1 MAAMSV
7 EKSDAGRGSG
17 SPAPSDFERV
27 EEALSRSGA
36 RGALEALAE
45 ALEREKKYPQLFEAL
60 LMQSRAALGL
70 PLIPLGPATD
80 LPEEVLRPHEDSIAA
95 ACRKVGGLY
104 LAEGDIVAAWPYF
117 RALGETA
124 PVAAAIRRIE
134 PGSKRKDL
142 EELIDIAF
150 HQGVEPRR
158 GLEML
163 LANSGICSSIT
174 AMERSLPAVRE
185 TQQDC
190 VRVLVRALYEEL
202 VTSVRADIARR
213 GVPPEAKGGPP
224 GAKGSLG
231 PFPGEARLA
240 DLIAGR
246 PWLFADGGYH
256 ADPSHLWSIIRLS
269 AALETGPELD
279 LALELAD
286 YGSRLA
292 ALYHYKSDPPF
303 EEFYRDHTIYLS
315 GRRVRG
321 GPENER
327 AAAHFLDKARAAR
340 GRGDDRY
347 PLGAVL
353 EILTRLGRA
362 REAVDLS
369 LEMADSPLET
379 GTPSLGELCQRAG
392 EFNRLAEVSRAR
404 GDLLGFAAGIV
415 QSAQTGSG
423 KPRPASF

>member
-1 MAAMSV
+1 MAPMSI
-7 EKSDAGRGSG
+7 EKSDAGRGSPPREPG
-17 SPAPSDFERV
+17 GFERV
-27 EEALSRSGA
+27 EEALSRSGPG
-36 RGALEALAE
+36 GALEALAE
-45 ALEREKKYPQLFEAL
+45 VLEREKKYPQLFEAL
-60 LMQSRAALGL
+60 LMRSRAALGL
-70 PLIPLGPATD
+70 PLIPLGPATE
-80 LPEEVLRPHEDSIAA
+80 LPEEILKPHEEAIAA
-95 ACRKVGGLY
+95 ACRRVGGHY

-124 PVAAAIRRIE
+124 PVAEAIRRIE

-142 EELIDIAF
+142 EELIDIAL

-174 AMERSLPAVRE
+174 AMERSLPASRE
-185 TQQDC
+185 AQEDC
-190 VRVLVRALYEEL
+190 VRVLVRALYDEM
-202 VTSVRADIARR
+202 VISVRADLARR
-213 GVPPEAKGGPP
+213 GVPPEGRAPQGDGGPA
-224 GAKGSLG
+224 GGG
-231 PFPGEARLA
+231 ARLG
-240 DLIAGR
+240 DLIAGK

-256 ADPSHLWSIIRLS
+256 ADPSHLWSVMRLS

-279 LALELAD
+279 QALELAD

-292 ALYHYKSDPPF
+292 SLYHYKSDPPF
-303 EEFYRDHTIYLS
+303 EDFYRDHTIYLA
-315 GRRVRG
+315 GRRSR

-327 AAAHFLDKARAAR
+327 AAAHFRDKVRAAR
-340 GRGDDRY
+340 ARGDDRY

-369 LEMADSPLET
+369 LEMSGSPLET

-392 EFNRLAEVSRAR
+392 EFTRLAEVSRAR
-404 GDLLGFAAGIV
+404 GDLLGFAAGLV
-415 QSAQTGSG
+415 QS
-423 KPRPASF
+423 KRRP